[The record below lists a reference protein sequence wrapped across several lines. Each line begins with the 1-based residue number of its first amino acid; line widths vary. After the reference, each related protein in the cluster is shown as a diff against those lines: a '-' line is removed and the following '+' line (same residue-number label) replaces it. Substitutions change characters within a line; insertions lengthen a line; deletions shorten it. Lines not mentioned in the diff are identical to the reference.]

1 MGNQKRRDKK
11 GRILNSGERQE
22 SDGSY
27 SYRYTDQLGKRKKLT
42 SWKLTE
48 ADVTPPGKKDKPSLR
63 KQIHEL
69 QVLIGSGVCCENITV
84 IELVER
90 YIKTRVNVR
99 QTTKTGYKTV
109 TNILKKE
116 EFSGLAIEKVKFS
129 DAKLFLIKMQND
141 GKSYSTIHS
150 VRGVLRPAFQMAFED
165 RMIPFNPFEFEL
177 GKLLINDSVKREAIN
192 KKQQRK
198 FLDFIYN
205 DNHFKRYYDAIYI
218 LFHTGLRISEFC
230 GLTIHDIDFKEHTLN
245 IERQLQRTSQM
256 VYVIVPT
263 KTNAGTRVLP
273 LTKDV
278 EECFR
283 RIIGN
288 RPKTTIEPIIDGYGQ
303 FLYLDKNGMP
313 LVALHW
319 EKYFQHIREKYN
331 KIYKEPL
338 PKITPHVCRHTYC
351 TNMAKTGISVKTLQ
365 YLMGHSD
372 INTTLN
378 VYTHTYLE
386 DAQEELNNLDENG
399 KKNAVKSGKKIVN
412 F

>member
-1 MGNQKRRDKK
+1 
-11 GRILNSGERQE
+11 
-22 SDGSY
+22 
-27 SYRYTDQLGKRKKLT
+27 
-42 SWKLTE
+42 
-48 ADVTPPGKKDKPSLR
+48 
-63 KQIHEL
+63 
-69 QVLIGSGVCCENITV
+69 
-84 IELVER
+84 
-90 YIKTRVNVR
+90 
-99 QTTKTGYKTV
+99 
-109 TNILKKE
+109 
-116 EFSGLAIEKVKFS
+116 
-129 DAKLFLIKMQND
+129 
-141 GKSYSTIHS
+141 
-150 VRGVLRPAFQMAFED
+150 
-165 RMIPFNPFEFEL
+165 MIPFNPFEFEL
-177 GKLLINDSVKREAIN
+177 GTLLINDSVKREAIN

-198 FLDFIYN
+198 FLNFIYN
-205 DNHFKRYYDAIYI
+205 DNHFKKYYDAIYI

-230 GLTIHDIDFKEHTLN
+230 GLTIHDIDFKEHTLT

-278 EECFR
+278 EACFR
-283 RIIGN
+283 RIIEN
-288 RPKTTIEPIIDGYGQ
+288 RSKTTIEPIIDGYCQ

-351 TNMAKTGISVKTLQ
+351 TNMAKTGISVKILQ

-399 KKNAVKSGKKIVN
+399 KKNVVKSGKKIVN